1 MTPRLLEFYEKE
13 LQFIREMGM
22 EFSKRYPKIAAGL
35 DLGSTECADPYVERL
50 IESFAFL
57 TARIQLKM
65 DAEYPRFT
73 QHLLEIVYPHYL
85 TPLPSMMITEF
96 NPNFKGGITEDGFL
110 IPRNTKLV
118 SKIAGGRSRCTF
130 QTAHDVMLWPVQVKE
145 AAYLPLGQISAYCGE
160 SNLKTVKSGLRIKL
174 RAMADFRF
182 DQIPMDQLT
191 FYLYGTGN
199 LPVQIYELIMGHG
212 VSVVVK
218 DLSGQKIYSL
228 DQSII
233 NTVGFDRNESL
244 LPSTAQ
250 SFQGYRLLQEYFA
263 LPERFLFVQLKGI
276 QSTMQKIGANELE
289 IVILLDTAQDKFEHS
304 IQADNFKL
312 NCTPAINLFEKQAD
326 RIHLKPQDAEHHLI
340 IDKTRPNDFEV
351 FGLLDVVG
359 IGSDLV
365 SEQPFYPFYSAFR
378 QDAET
383 SAEHAYY
390 TVRRQPALQ
399 PVNANPSYL
408 KTEYTGNEIYLS
420 LVDDSEA
427 PYDPDIKQ
435 LGVRVLCTNRDLPK
449 LIVAGEGKTDFSLEI
464 SAPLDEE
471 KGIRCLAGPTDP
483 KPSHAEGSY
492 AWRLINHLSLN
503 YLSLIDN
510 DHQQGAKVLRDML
523 KLYGDYSEHAIAKQI
538 EGLLSIRTNPMTCRV
553 PVKGPITFG
562 RGLEITLTFDESA
575 FAGGSCFLLGAIL
588 EQFFC
593 KYASINSFT
602 QVKLTTRERG
612 EVMKWPVRTGTRAL
626 L

>member
-13 LQFIREMGM
+13 LRFIREMGV

-35 DLGSTECADPYVERL
+35 DLGSAECADPYVERL

-85 TPLPSMMITEF
+85 TPLPSMMVAEF
-96 NPNFKGGITEDGFL
+96 NPDLKGGIAENGFL

-118 SKIAGGRSRCTF
+118 SKIVGGRSRCTF
-130 QTAHDVMLWPVQVKE
+130 QTAHDIKIWPVLVKE
-145 AAYLPLGQISAYCGE
+145 AAYLPLGQVAIYCE
-160 SNLKTVKSGLRIKL
+160 SNYNTVKSGLRIKL
-174 RAMADFRF
+174 QAASGFRF
-182 DQIPMDQLT
+182 NQIPIDQLT

-212 VSVVVK
+212 VSVVIQ
-218 DLSGQKIYSL
+218 DPSDQQIYPL
-228 DQSII
+228 DKSILKP
-233 NTVGFDRNESL
+233 VGFNRNESL

-263 LPERFLFVQLKGI
+263 LPERFLFVQLNGL
-276 QSTMQKIGANELE
+276 QSSMQNIGASELE
-289 IVILLDTAQDKFEHS
+289 IVILLDTVQDKLEHA
-304 IQADNFKL
+304 IQSSNFKL
-312 NCTPAINLFEKQAD
+312 NCAPAINLFEKQAD
-326 RIHLKPQDAEHHLI
+326 RIHLKPQDAEHHLV
-340 IDKTRPNDFEV
+340 IDKTRSNDFEV
-351 FGLLDVVG
+351 FSVLDVVG

-365 SEQPFYPFYSAFR
+365 SEQPFQPFYSAYR
-378 QDAET
+378 QNSDV
-383 SAEHAYY
+383 SADFAYY
-390 TVRRQPALQ
+390 TIRRQPALQ
-399 PVNANPSYL
+399 PVNASPSFL
-408 KTEYTGNEIYLS
+408 KTEYTGNEVYLS
-420 LVDDSEA
+420 LVDASEA
-427 PYDPDIKQ
+427 PYNPDIKQ

-449 LIVAGEGKTDFSLEI
+449 LIVPGEGNNDFSLEI
-464 SAPLDEE
+464 SAPLDKE
-471 KGIRCLAGPTDP
+471 KGIRCLAGPTEP
-483 KPSHAEGSY
+483 KPSHAEGSH

-523 KLYGDYSEHAIAKQI
+523 KLYGDYSEHAIAKQV
-538 EGLLSIRTNPMTCRV
+538 EGLLSIETRPMTCRV

-562 RGLEITLTFDESA
+562 RGLEITLIFDESA

-602 QVKLTTRERG
+602 QVKVTTRERG

>member
-65 DAEYPRFT
+65 DAEFPRFT

-85 TPLPSMMITEF
+85 APLPSMMIVQI
-96 NPNFKGGITEDGFL
+96 NPDLKGGVAEEGFL
-110 IPRNTKLV
+110 LPRHTKLLSRTV
-118 SKIAGGRSRCTF
+118 GGGRSRNEF
-130 QTAHDVMLWPVQVKE
+130 LTAHDTKIWPIQIKE
-145 AAYLPLGQISAYCGE
+145 AAYLPLGQVATYIE
-160 SNLKTVKSGLRIKL
+160 SNQKEIKSGLRIRL
-174 RAMADFRF
+174 QAASGFCF
-182 DQIPMDQLT
+182 SQLPIDELV

-199 LPVQIYELIMGHG
+199 LPAQIYELIMGHG
-212 VSVVVK
+212 VSVVIK
-218 DLSGQKIYSL
+218 DPSNQQNHVFDK
-228 DQSII
+228 SII
-233 NTVGFDRNESL
+233 RSVGYSPRESL
-244 LPSTAQ
+244 LPVTAQ
-250 SFQGYRLLQEYFA
+250 TFQGYRLLQEYFA
-263 LPERFLFVQLKGI
+263 LPERFLFFQIKHLK
-276 QSTMQKIGANELE
+276 SVLQKCSSNEIE
-289 IVILLDTAQDKFEHS
+289 IVIMLDTAQDKLENI
-304 IQADNFKL
+304 IQADNFRL
-312 NCTPAINLFEKQAD
+312 NCIPAINLFEKQAD
-326 RIHLKPQDAEHHLI
+326 RIHLKPQNTEHHLV

-351 FGLLDVVG
+351 FSLLEVVG
-359 IGSDLV
+359 IGSDLT
-365 SEQPFYPFYSAFR
+365 SEQTFHPFYSDYR
-378 QDAET
+378 QDSGT
-383 SAEHAYY
+383 SNKFAYY
-390 TVRRQPALQ
+390 TVRRQPTLT
-399 PVNANPSYL
+399 PVNTTSTIP
-408 KTEYTGNEIYLS
+408 KTGYVGNEVYLS
-420 LVDDSEA
+420 LVDSGEA
-427 PYDPDIKQ
+427 PFDIDLKQ

-449 LIVAGEGKTDFSLEI
+449 LMLLGEGETDFSLEL
-464 SAPLDEE
+464 SAPVNS
-471 KGIRCLAGPTDP
+471 IRCLAGPTDP
-483 KPSHAEGSY
+483 KPSYAESSH

-510 DHQQGAKVLRDML
+510 DHQQGATVLRDML
-523 KLYGDYSEHAIAKQI
+523 KLYGDYAEHAIAKQI
-538 EGLLSIRTNPMTCRV
+538 EGLQSIQTRPMTCRV

-575 FAGGSCFLLGAIL
+575 FAGGSCFLLGAVL

-602 QVKLTTRERG
+602 QVKVSTRERG

>member
-13 LQFIREMGM
+13 LRFIREMGV
-22 EFSKRYPKIAAGL
+22 EFSRRYPKIAAGL
-35 DLGSTECADPYVERL
+35 DLGNTECADPYVERL

-85 TPLPSMMITEF
+85 TPLPSMTIVEF
-96 NPNFKGGITEDGFL
+96 NPDLKGGIAENGFL

-118 SKIAGGRSRCTF
+118 SKIVGGRSRCTF
-130 QTAHDVMLWPVQVKE
+130 RTAHDTKIWPVLVKE
-145 AAYLPLGQISAYCGE
+145 AAYLPLGQVSVYCE
-160 SNLKTVKSGLRIKL
+160 SSHKTAKSGLRIKL
-174 RAMADFRF
+174 QTVSGFRF
-182 DQIPMDQLT
+182 DQIPIDQLT
-191 FYLYGTGN
+191 FYLFGTGN

-212 VSVVVK
+212 VSIVVK
-218 DLSGQKIYSL
+218 DLSNQQIYSL
-228 DQSII
+228 DQSVIKP
-233 NTVGFDRNESL
+233 VGFGRNESL
-244 LPSTAQ
+244 LPPTAQ

-263 LPERFLFVQLKGI
+263 LPERFLFVQLKGL
-276 QSTMQKIGANELE
+276 QSVIQKIGASELE

-304 IQADNFKL
+304 IQAGNFKL

-326 RIHLKPQDAEHHLI
+326 RIHLKTQDAEHHLV
-340 IDKTRPNDFEV
+340 IDRTRPGDFEV
-351 FGLLDVVG
+351 FSLLDVVG

-365 SEQPFYPFYSAFR
+365 SEQPFHPFYSAYR
-378 QDAET
+378 QDADV
-383 SAEHAYY
+383 SAEFAYY
-390 TVRRQPALQ
+390 TIKRRPALQ
-399 PVNANPSYL
+399 AVNASPTHL
-408 KTEYTGNEIYLS
+408 KTEYTGNEVYLS
-420 LVDDSEA
+420 LVDSSEA

-449 LIVAGEGKTDFSLEI
+449 LIVPGEGDTDFNLEI
-464 SAPLDEE
+464 SAPLDE
-471 KGIRCLAGPTDP
+471 KHSIRCLAGPTDP
-483 KPSHAEGSY
+483 KSSHAEGSY

-510 DHQQGAKVLRDML
+510 DQQQGAKVLRDML
-523 KLYGDYSEHAIAKQI
+523 KLYGDYSEHAIARQI
-538 EGLLSIRTNPMTCRV
+538 EGLLSIQVRSMTCRV

-562 RGLEITLTFDESA
+562 RGMEITLTFDESA

-602 QVKLTTRERG
+602 QVKVTTRERG

>member
-13 LQFIREMGM
+13 LQFIREMGL
-22 EFSKRYPKIAAGL
+22 EFSKRYPKIASGL

-85 TPLPSMMITEF
+85 APLPSMTVVEF
-96 NPNFKGGITEDGFL
+96 NPDLKGGIAEEGFL
-110 IPRNTKLV
+110 ITRNTKLV
-118 SKIAGGRSRCTF
+118 SKIVGGRSRCTF
-130 QTAHDVMLWPVQVKE
+130 QTAHDTKIWPIQVKE
-145 AAYLPLGQISAYCGE
+145 AAYLPLSQVSAYCD
-160 SNLKTVKSGLRIKL
+160 SNYTTVKSGLRIKL
-174 RAMADFRF
+174 QAVSGYRF
-182 DQIPMDQLT
+182 DQIPIDQLT
-191 FYLYGTGN
+191 FYLHGTGN
-199 LPVQIYELIMGHG
+199 LPVQVYELIMGH
-212 VSVVVK
+212 SVCVVIK
-218 DLSGQKIYSL
+218 DPFDQQCYAL
-228 DQSII
+228 DKSVLKP
-233 NTVGFDRNESL
+233 VGFSRDESL

-263 LPERFLFVQLKGI
+263 LPERFLFVQLNGL
-276 QSTMQKIGANELE
+276 QSSIQKIGASELE
-289 IVILLDTAQDKFEHS
+289 IVLLLDTAQDKLEHT
-304 IQADNFKL
+304 IQSSNFKL

-326 RIHLKPQDAEHHLI
+326 RIHLRPQDTEHHLV

-351 FGLLDVVG
+351 FSILDVVG

-365 SEQPFYPFYSAFR
+365 SEQPFHPFYSAYR
-378 QDAET
+378 QDSDV
-383 SAEHAYY
+383 SANFAYY
-390 TVRRQPALQ
+390 TIRRQLALQ
-399 PVNANPSYL
+399 PANASPAYL
-408 KTEYTGNEIYLS
+408 KTEYTGNEVYLS
-420 LVDDSEA
+420 LVDACEA
-427 PYDPDIKQ
+427 PFDPDIKQ

-449 LIVAGEGKTDFSLEI
+449 LIAPGEGQSDFSLEI
-464 SAPLDEE
+464 SAPLDSE
-471 KGIRCLAGPTDP
+471 KGIRCLAGPTEP
-483 KPSHAEGSY
+483 KTSHAEGSF

-503 YLSLIDN
+503 YLSLIDS

-523 KLYGDYSEHAIAKQI
+523 KLYGDYSERAIAKQI
-538 EGLLSIRTNPMTCRV
+538 EGLLSIQTRPMTCRV

-562 RGLEITLTFDESA
+562 RGLEITLLFDESA
-575 FAGGSCFLLGAIL
+575 FAGGSCFLIGAIL

-602 QVKLTTRERG
+602 QVKVITRERG

>member
-22 EFSKRYPKIAAGL
+22 EFSRRYPKIAAGL

-65 DAEYPRFT
+65 DAEFPRFT

-85 TPLPSMMITEF
+85 APLPSMMIIQI
-96 NPNFKGGITEDGFL
+96 NPDLKGGVTEEGFL
-110 IPRNTKLV
+110 LPRHTKLLSRTV
-118 SKIAGGRSRCTF
+118 GGGRSRSEF
-130 QTAHDVMLWPVQVKE
+130 RTAHDIKIWPIHIKD
-145 AAYLPLGQISAYCGE
+145 AAYLPLGQVSTYID
-160 SNLKTVKSGLRIKL
+160 SNQKEIKSGLRL
-174 RAMADFRF
+174 NLQAASGFSF
-182 DQIPMDQLT
+182 SQLPIDDLV

-199 LPVQIYELIMGHG
+199 LPVQIYELIIGHG
-212 VSVVVK
+212 VSVVIK
-218 DLSGQKIYSL
+218 DPSSQQKCIF
-228 DQSII
+228 DKSII
-233 NTVGFDRNESL
+233 QSVGYAPEESL
-244 LPSTAQ
+244 LPVTAQ
-250 SFQGYRLLQEYFA
+250 AFQGYRLLQEYFA
-263 LPERFLFVQLKGI
+263 LPECFLFFKLNHLKPAL
-276 QSTMQKIGANELE
+276 QKSSNSEIE
-289 IVILLDTAQDKFEHS
+289 IVIALDVAQDKLENI
-304 IQADNFKL
+304 IQADHFRL

-326 RIHLKPQDAEHHLI
+326 RIHLKPQNIEHHLV

-351 FGLLDVVG
+351 FSLLEVTG
-359 IGSDLV
+359 IGSDLK
-365 SEQPFYPFYSAFR
+365 SEQVFHPFYSDSR
-378 QDAET
+378 KDSGT
-383 SAEHAYY
+383 SNQFAYY
-390 TVRRQPALQ
+390 TVRRQPSLA
-399 PVNANPSYL
+399 PVNTSSEIP
-408 KTEYTGNEIYLS
+408 KTGYIGNEVYLS
-420 LVDDSEA
+420 LVDSSEA
-427 PYDPDIKQ
+427 PFDSDLKQ

-449 LIVAGEGKTDFSLEI
+449 LMVLGEGDTDFGLEL
-464 SAPLDEE
+464 SAPVNS
-471 KGIRCLAGPTDP
+471 IRCLAGPTDP
-483 KPSHAEGSY
+483 KPSYTESDY

-523 KLYGDYSEHAIAKQI
+523 KLYGDYADHAIAKQI
-538 EGLLSIRTNPMTCRV
+538 EGLQSIQTRPITCRV

-562 RGLEITLTFDESA
+562 RGMEITLTFDESA

-602 QVKLTTRERG
+602 QVKVSTRERG